1 MVSAPLVMPISGRLT
16 DRIGGGIV
24 PVFGLVLMTAAT
36 VALTQL
42 TAHTS

>member
-1 MVSAPLVMPISGRLT
+1 MVSAPLVMPINGRLT

-24 PVFGLVLMTAAT
+24 SVFGLVLMTAAT